1 MAGRSSRIARLVAGV
16 CALLLYAPLAHAQQP
31 GIQPNGGAGAGAAAI
46 AIDSKSIGGIVT
58 SRFGPEA
65 GVWVIAETKD
75 LGTRFAKIVVTDERG
90 RYVIPD
96 LPKANYRVWV
106 RGYGLVDSQ
115 KVPAAPGKRLN
126 LTAIVAPSLAAAAQ
140 YYPAIYWAAM
150 IKIPD
155 KSRFP
160 GTGDNGN
167 GIPVTFKTQEQW
179 LNFVKTNG
187 CGNCHQIG
195 NYATRTIPKAFGH
208 FASSRDAWAHRL
220 SVGPAGHDMVRFISQ
235 VMTPQGGHLAALA
248 DWTNRIKA
256 GELPSRSPP
265 RPVGI
270 ERNLVVTVRDWL
282 DPKHYLHDLTT
293 TDRRHPTV
301 NAYGPIYGDTE
312 LSSNAQP
319 VLDPVHN
326 RKWTIL
332 PPVRPGTPSSAL
344 ANKVVVASAY
354 WGMDQTWDSRVNAHT
369 SAMDQDGRVYYAA
382 QNRSPKDIP
391 AYCKKGSPL
400 RSAQIYPLD
409 VPHDGFFQNSRQVTV
424 FDPKMKQFTMID
436 TCFGTHHL
444 NFAEDADNTLWLSN
458 NTGIGG
464 APVPKLAVVGWI
476 NTNLFWKTHDA
487 ARSQDWTPLIVDTV
501 GTGKRTATWNEPG
514 QPIDPTKDTRLPY
527 GLYGISW
534 SPADGSVWGSNLT
547 HPGYIIRLAPGANPP
562 DTALAEIYKI
572 PLPGFGIRGIDIDR
586 HGVVWMPLDSG
597 HIASFDRRKC
607 KGPLNGPGAEKGE
620 KCPEGFS
627 FYALPGPGFQG
638 DPGAEE
644 NPYYLWVDQHNTLG
658 LGANV
663 PIATGNQSDSLHA
676 LVGRGIVELRVPYPM
691 GFFAKGLEGRIDDPK
706 AGWKGRALWA
716 TSGNRTP
723 FHIEGIDAP
732 APGAPGATPET
743 RSSPLVI
750 EFQLRPSPLV
760 D

>member
-1 MAGRSSRIARLVAGV
+1 MVYCKTVSLVLATIAF
-16 CALLLYAPLAHAQQP
+16 LLAARAPHAQQP
-31 GIQPNGGAGAGAAAI
+31 AQPKPTNPATV
-46 AIDSKSIGGIVT
+46 AIDDKSIGGVVT

-106 RGYGLVDSQ
+106 RGYGLVDSV
-115 KVPAAPGKRLN
+115 KVPAELGKALN
-126 LTAIVAPSLAAAAQ
+126 LSAVVAPSLAAAAQ
-140 YYPAIYWAAM
+140 YYPAIYWASM

-160 GTGDNGN
+160 GTGGKGN
-167 GIPVTFKTQEQW
+167 GIPENFKTQDQW

-195 NYATRTIPKAFGH
+195 NYATRTIPEAFGH
-208 FASSRDAWAHRL
+208 FDLSRDAWSHRL
-220 SVGPAGHDMVRFISQ
+220 SVGPAGHDMLNFITQ
-235 VMTPQGGHLAALA
+235 VMTSDGGHLAALA
-248 DWTNRIKA
+248 DWSDRIKA

-265 RPVGI
+265 RPVGV
-270 ERNLVVTVRDWL
+270 ERNIVVTVRDWL

-293 TDRRHPTV
+293 TDRRNPTI
-301 NAYGPIYGDTE
+301 NAYGLIYGDTE
-312 LSSNAQP
+312 LSSNEQP

-326 RKWTIL
+326 TKTTIQ
-332 PPVRPGTPSSAL
+332 PPVRDGTPSSAL
-344 ANKVVVASAY
+344 ANEVVVASAY
-354 WGMDQTWDSRVNAHT
+354 WGMEQTWDSKVNAHT
-369 SAMDQDGRVYYAA
+369 SVMDQDGRVYWAA

-391 AYCKKGSPL
+391 DYCKKGSLL
-400 RSAQIYPLD
+400 RSAQLYPLD

-424 FDPKMKQFTMID
+424 YEPKTKEFTTID

-444 NFAEDADNTLWLSN
+444 NFAEDANNTLWLSN
-458 NTGIGG
+458 NTGLGG
-464 APVPKLAVVGWI
+464 APVPQAAVVGWI
-476 NTNLFWKTHDA
+476 NTKLFWQTHDA
-487 ARSQDWTPLIVDTV
+487 AKSQGWTPFIVDTV
-501 GTGKRTATWNEPG
+501 GSGMRTPTWNDPG
-514 QPIDPTKDTRLPY
+514 QPIDPTKDTRIAY
-527 GLYGISW
+527 AMYAISW
-534 SPADGSVWGSNLT
+534 SPADGSIWGSSLA
-547 HPGYIIRLAPGANPP
+547 HPGYVIRVTPGPNPP
-562 DTALAEIYKI
+562 DSALTEVYKI
-572 PLPGFGIRGIDIDR
+572 PLPGFGIRGMDVDR
-586 HGVVWMPLDSG
+586 NGVAWLPLDSG

-607 KGPLNGPGAEKGE
+607 KGPLNGSGAEKGE

-644 NPYYLWVDQHNTLG
+644 NPYFVWVDQHNILG
-658 LGANV
+658 LGTNV

-676 LVGRGIVELRVPYPM
+676 LVGGQVIELRVPYPM

-706 AGWKGRALWA
+706 AGWKGRELWV

-732 APGAPGATPET
+732 APGAPGTTPET
-743 RSSPLVI
+743 RSSPLVV
-750 EFQLRPSPLV
+750 EFQLRPDPLA

>member
-1 MAGRSSRIARLVAGV
+1 MVCRRIALSIVAVTAFLVAPGT
-16 CALLLYAPLAHAQQP
+16 LRAQKP
-31 GIQPNGGAGAGAAAI
+31 TEPKASDPATV
-46 AIDSKSIGGIVT
+46 AIDDKSIGGTVT

-65 GVWVIAETKD
+65 GVWIIAETRD

-96 LPKANYRVWV
+96 LPKASYRVWV
-106 RGYGLVDSQ
+106 RGYGLVDSE
-115 KVPAAPGKRLN
+115 KVPAQLGKPLN
-126 LTAIVAPSLAAAAQ
+126 LTAMVAPSLAAAAQ
-140 YYPAIYWAAM
+140 YYPAIYWASM
-150 IKIPD
+150 IGVPD

-160 GTGDNGN
+160 GTGDKGN
-167 GIPVTFKTQEQW
+167 GIPENFKTQEQW

-187 CGNCHQIG
+187 CGNCHQLG
-195 NYATRTIPKAFGH
+195 NYATRNIPAAFGD
-208 FASSRDAWAHRL
+208 FDSSRDAWSQRL
-220 SVGPAGHDMVRFISQ
+220 SVGPAGHDMLNFITQ
-235 VMTPQGGHLAALA
+235 VMTPDGGHLAALA
-248 DWTNRIKA
+248 DWTDRVKA
-256 GELPSRSPP
+256 GELPGRSPP

-270 ERNLVVTVRDWL
+270 ERNLVITVRDWL

-293 TDRRHPTV
+293 TDRRNPTI

-312 LSSNAQP
+312 LSTNLQP
-319 VLDPVHN
+319 VLDPVN
-326 RKWTIL
+326 NTKTTIQ
-332 PPVRPGTPSSAL
+332 PPVRDGTPSSAL
-344 ANKVVVASAY
+344 ANEVVVASAY
-354 WGMDQTWDSRVNAHT
+354 WGMEQTWDTKVNAHT
-369 SAMDQDGRVYYAA
+369 SAMDQDSRVYYAA
-382 QNRSPKDIP
+382 QNRSPKDVP
-391 AYCKKGSPL
+391 DYCKKGSSL
-400 RSAQIYPLD
+400 RSAQLYPLD

-424 FDPKMKQFTMID
+424 YDPKTRQFTMID

-458 NTGIGG
+458 NTGLGG
-464 APVPKLAVVGWI
+464 APVPQAAIVGWI
-476 NTNLFWKTHDA
+476 NTKLFWQTHDPVK
-487 ARSQDWTPLIVDTV
+487 SQGWTPYIVDTS
-501 GTGKRTATWNEPG
+501 GNGKRTAEWNEPG
-514 QPIDPTKDTRLPY
+514 QPIDPAKDTRIPY
-527 GLYGISW
+527 AMYAISY
-534 SPADGSVWGSNLT
+534 SPADGAIWGSSLA
-547 HPGYIIRLAPGANPP
+547 HPGYIMRVAPGLNPTE
-562 DTALAEIYKI
+562 TALTELYKI
-572 PLPGFGIRGIDIDR
+572 PLPGFGIRGMDVDR
-586 HGVVWMPLDSG
+586 EGVAWLPLDSG

-644 NPYYLWVDQHNTLG
+644 NPYFVWVDQHNILG

-676 LVGRGIVELRVPYPM
+676 LVGSQIIELRVPYPM
-691 GFFAKGLEGRIDDPK
+691 GFFAKGLEGRIDDPN
-706 AGWKGRALWA
+706 AGWKGRELWV

-743 RSSPLVI
+743 RSSPLVV
-750 EFQLRPSPLV
+750 EFQLRPDPLA

>member
-1 MAGRSSRIARLVAGV
+1 MAFRRLPTALLHVAVLALLLVAG
-16 CALLLYAPLAHAQQP
+16 AARAQQP
-31 GIQPNGGAGAGAAAI
+31 AQPKVADLATV
-46 AIDSKSIGGIVT
+46 AIDEKSIGGVVT

-65 GVWVIAETKD
+65 GVWVVAETKD

-106 RGYGLVDSQ
+106 RGYGLVDSE
-115 KVPAAPGKRLN
+115 KVAADLGNTLN
-126 LTAIVAPSLAAAAQ
+126 LTAVVAPNLAAAAQ
-140 YYPAIYWAAM
+140 YYPAIYWASM
-150 IKIPD
+150 IKVPD

-160 GTGDNGN
+160 GTGDKGN
-167 GIPVTFKTQEQW
+167 GIPENFKTQDQW

-195 NYATRTIPKAFGH
+195 NYATRTIPEALGH
-208 FASSRDAWAHRL
+208 FESSHDAWSQRL
-220 SVGPAGHDMVRFISQ
+220 SVGPAGHDMLNFITQ
-235 VMTPQGGHLAALA
+235 VTTPDGGHLAALA
-248 DWTNRIKA
+248 DWTDRIKA

-270 ERNLVVTVRDWL
+270 ERNIVVTVRDWL
-282 DPKHYLHDLTT
+282 DPKHYLHDLST
-293 TDRRHPTV
+293 TDRRNPTV
-301 NAYGPIYGDTE
+301 NAYGLIYGDTE
-312 LSSNAQP
+312 LSTSLQP

-326 RKWTIL
+326 TKTTIQ
-332 PPVRPGTPSSAL
+332 PPVRDGMPSSAL
-344 ANKVVVASAY
+344 ANEVVLASPY
-354 WGMDQTWDSRVNAHT
+354 WGLEQTWDSKVNAHT
-369 SAMDQDGRVYYAA
+369 SVMDQDGRVYWAA
-382 QNRSPKDIP
+382 QNRSPKEVPD
-391 AYCKKGSPL
+391 YCKKGSSL
-400 RSAQIYPLD
+400 ISAQLYPLD

-424 FDPKMKQFTMID
+424 YDPKTKQFTTID

-444 NFAEDADNTLWLSN
+444 NFAEDANNTLWLSN
-458 NTGIGG
+458 NTGLGG
-464 APVPKLAVVGWI
+464 APVPQAAVVGWI
-476 NTNLFWKTHDA
+476 NTKLFWETHDA
-487 ARSQDWTPLIVDTV
+487 VKSQGWTPFIVDTV
-501 GTGKRTATWNEPG
+501 GNGKRTAEWNEPG
-514 QPIDPTKDTRLPY
+514 QPINPTKDTRIPY
-527 GLYGISW
+527 AMYAISY
-534 SPADGSVWGSNLT
+534 SPADGAIWGSSLA
-547 HPGYIIRLAPGANPP
+547 HPGYILRVAPGANPP
-562 DTALAEIYKI
+562 ETALTEVYKI
-572 PLPGFGIRGIDIDR
+572 PLPGFGIRGMDVDR
-586 HGVVWMPLDSG
+586 DGVAWLPLDSG

-607 KGPLNGPGAEKGE
+607 EGPLNGPGAEKGE

-644 NPYYLWVDQHNTLG
+644 NPYFVWVDQHNILG

-676 LVGRGIVELRVPYPM
+676 LVGGQIVELRVPYPM

-706 AGWKGRALWA
+706 AEWKGRELWV

-732 APGAPGATPET
+732 VPGAPGATPET
-743 RSSPLVI
+743 RSSPLVV
-750 EFQLRPSPLV
+750 EFQLRPDPLA